1 MKTEMA
7 AKRAS
12 LTWVGVAHLTEVG
25 VCMYAHL
32 KEVGANMDVQIE
44 ARVTEVSGYMDAQIE
59 AHVTY
64 LMEVCAYMDVQTD
77 APWLMEA
84 HAHLL

>member
-1 MKTEMA
+1 MA
-7 AKRAS
+7 VKRAS
-12 LTWVGVAHLTEVG
+12 PTWVGVAHLTEVG

-32 KEVGANMDVQIE
+32 LTEVGA
-44 ARVTEVSGYMDAQIE
+44 YMDAQIQ
-59 AHVTY
+59 ARVTY
-64 LMEVCAYMDVQTD
+64 LTEVGVYMDVQTD